1 MNIVFMGTPDFAVPS
16 LEKILQAGYH
26 VTAVVT
32 APDRP
37 AGRGRQLRPSPVK
50 AFALEHGLT
59 VLQPEKLRAPEF
71 HEQLRKAAP
80 DLMVV
85 VAFRM
90 LPEVVWSMPKI
101 GTFNLH
107 ASLLPDYRG
116 AAPINWVVMNG
127 ESKSGATTFLIDK
140 EIDTGNLL
148 LQREID
154 IPESWN
160 AGDLHDALMVMGA
173 ELVLETVQGLEA
185 NRLTPSPQDE
195 TLYKNKAPKIYKED
209 CELDWN
215 LPTLQVHNKVR
226 GLSPYP
232 TAWTRADGQ
241 KVKIYQSALTGDSAN
256 GTKPGQVRIDNL
268 RLYVACHDDWLEI
281 TRIQMPGKKNMPV
294 SDFLRGFKGELT
306 TFT

>member
-16 LEKILQAGYH
+16 LEKILQAGYR

-50 AFALEHGLT
+50 EFALKNGLP

-71 HEQLRKAAP
+71 HEQLQQAAP

-90 LPEVVWSMPKI
+90 LPEVVWSMPTI

-127 ESKSGATTFLIDK
+127 ETKSGATTFLIDK

-173 ELVLETVQGLEA
+173 DLVLETVQGLEA

-209 CELDWN
+209 CELNWE
-215 LPTLQVHNKVR
+215 LPASQVHNKIR

-232 TAWTRADGQ
+232 TAWTKAEGQ
-241 KVKIYQSALTGDSAN
+241 KAKIYKSELTGQPTG
-256 GTKPGQVRIDNL
+256 GTKPGQVRMDNL
-268 RLYVACHDDWLEI
+268 QLYVACQDEWLEI

>member
-1 MNIVFMGTPDFAVPS
+1 
-16 LEKILQAGYH
+16 
-26 VTAVVT
+26 
-32 APDRP
+32 
-37 AGRGRQLRPSPVK
+37 
-50 AFALEHGLT
+50 
-59 VLQPEKLRAPEF
+59 
-71 HEQLRKAAP
+71 
-80 DLMVV
+80 MVV

-90 LPEVVWSMPKI
+90 LPEVVWSMPTI

-127 ESKSGATTFLIDK
+127 ETKSGATTFLIDK

-173 ELVLETVQGLEA
+173 DLVLETVQGLEA

-209 CELDWN
+209 CELNWE
-215 LPTLQVHNKVR
+215 LPASQVHNKIR

-232 TAWTRADGQ
+232 TAWTKAEGQ
-241 KVKIYQSALTGDSAN
+241 KAKIYKSELTGQPTG
-256 GTKPGQVRIDNL
+256 GTKPGQVRMDNL
-268 RLYVACHDDWLEI
+268 QLYVACQDEWLEI